1 MIHKQA
7 GLLLA
12 GTLALSLAACSS
24 TPMSEDSTASTGSAS
39 ASPYSLDSGA
49 SGGSPSAIASTS
61 GTGAGSQMAAAPNSR
76 VTLIETVPRS
86 PSSSDTAG
94 SSGSSGAT
102 GSSGADSVYR
112 ITVLMD
118 DGATRVITQDWAPSF
133 RSGDRVRVTDGAIQ
147 R

>member
-1 MIHKQA
+1 MNRKLA

-12 GTLALSLAACSS
+12 GTLALGLAACSS
-24 TPMSEDSTASTGSAS
+24 TPMGYSTASTGSAS

-49 SGGSPSAIASTS
+49 SGGSPSAIESTS
-61 GTGAGSQMAAAPNSR
+61 GAGGQLAAMPNSR
-76 VTLIETVPRS
+76 VTLIETIPR
-86 PSSSDTAG
+86 TASASGTVG
-94 SSGSSGAT
+94 SSGSSGTT

-118 DGATRVITQDWAPSF
+118 DGATRVITQDWAPAF